1 MLTSVNWLNDY
12 LDPPADAAEQGD
24 LLTRAGFPLEGE
36 EPVDGGDIRQDFE
49 MTSNR
54 GDCVCHVGL
63 AREIAA
69 LSGRALKIPAADPE
83 PTGPSAANIIKVIN
97 RETVLCPLYTARVI
111 RGVSVQPSPD
121 WLADRLR
128 ARGDIPRNNIVDATN
143 FVLFELGQPAHVF
156 DLDTLADQ
164 TIIIRRAEDREP
176 FLPLGDNAQ
185 KVQLTTDDLVIADAT
200 RAVAMA
206 GVKGGA
212 ETAVTHATTDILIEA
227 ATFHPVGVRNS
238 SRRHNIATDSSY
250 RFERGVHPAHIA
262 AASDRLVSLILEL
275 AGGEL
280 SADTVSDGAPIPQ
293 PVKVAMRPDRCRHL
307 LGVPIENERML
318 DALTRLGFAPA
329 LAGDVIECTVPF
341 HRLDI
346 EREIDVIE
354 EVGRMYGLD
363 NIPIAESIAIR
374 VAPPQPTEMA
384 RQAVNNALVGMGFLE
399 TITHSLIS
407 ERAAEQFLPPG
418 MTTLSLDDDRTREEP
433 ALRPSILPSLL
444 RVFAHNRDHG
454 TRDARLFETA
464 STFGQHGDR
473 HLETRNLALLIPADD
488 SAEAVRD
495 MRGII
500 ERLVALLRGPDA
512 VIEVTG
518 EQALPWFNPCAV
530 ARHDGQVLGCYGI
543 IEADVARQFGI
554 DEPVCGAE
562 IGLPALY
569 QKYPPETEAYALPSF
584 PEIARDIS
592 IIVPESQTWQSL
604 HDAIDQLALDH
615 LQAVA
620 FVTTYRGKQIGQGK
634 KSVTMR
640 LHFRSDEATLR
651 HDDVDPQMQRAVDHL
666 TKTFDAQ
673 VRQ

>member
-1 MLTSVNWLNDY
+1 MLTSVTWMNDY

-36 EPVDGGDIRQDFE
+36 ESVDGGDTRQDFE

-69 LSGRALKIPAADPE
+69 LSGRSLKMPLADPK
-83 PTGPSAANIIKVIN
+83 PTGPDASSIIKVVN
-97 RETVLCPLYTARVI
+97 RESVLCPLYTARVI
-111 RGVSVQPSPD
+111 RGVKVGPSPD

-143 FVLFELGQPAHVF
+143 FVLFELGQPTHVF
-156 DLDTLADQ
+156 DLATIADN
-164 TIIIRRAEDREP
+164 TIIIRRAAQGEA
-176 FLPLGDNAQ
+176 FLPLGEGAQ
-185 KVQLTTDDLVIADAT
+185 SVKLTTDDLVIADAQ

-212 ETAVTHATTDILIEA
+212 ETAVSESTTDVLIEA

-238 SRRHNIATDSSY
+238 SRRHNIASDSSY

-280 SADTVSDGAPIPQ
+280 CEATVSDGVAIPK
-293 PVKVAMRPDRCRHL
+293 PVIVTMRPDRCRQL
-307 LGVPIENERML
+307 LGVPVENDHMR
-318 DALTRLGFAPA
+318 DALGRLGFAPQ

-346 EREIDVIE
+346 IREVDLIE

-374 VAPPQPTEMA
+374 VAPPQPTELA
-384 RQAVNNALVGMGFLE
+384 KHAINSALVGMGFLE
-399 TITHSLIS
+399 TVTHSLIS
-407 ERAAEQFLPPG
+407 ERAAEQFMPPG
-418 MTTLSLDDDRTREEP
+418 MLTLALEDDRTREEP
-433 ALRPSILPSLL
+433 ALRPSVLPSLL
-444 RVFAHNRDHG
+444 RVFAHNRDNG

-464 STFGQHGDR
+464 ATFSKHGEQHDER
-473 HLETRNLALLIPADD
+473 RKLALLIPAADP
-488 SAEAVRD
+488 SAAVRE

-500 ERLVALLRGPDA
+500 ERLVQLLRGPNA
-512 VIEVTG
+512 SVEVRG
-518 EQALPWFNPCAV
+518 EQALPWFDPCAV
-530 ARHDGQVLGCYGI
+530 ARCDGLMLGCYGI
-543 IEADVARQFGI
+543 ISPELARSFGI
-554 DEPVCGAE
+554 DEPVCAAE
-562 IGLPALY
+562 IGLPAMY
-569 QKYPPETEAYALPSF
+569 DSYPPQTEAGVLPGF
-584 PEIARDIS
+584 PEIARDLS
-592 IIVPESQTWQSL
+592 VIVGESRTWQTL
-604 HDAIDQLALDH
+604 HDAISGLQLDH
-615 LQAVA
+615 LQGIEY
-620 FVTTYRGKQIGQGK
+620 VTTYRGKQIGPGN
-634 KSVTMR
+634 KSITMR
-640 LHFRSDEATLR
+640 LRFRSDATTLR
-651 HDDVDPQMQRAVDHL
+651 HEDVDPQMQRVVEHL
-666 TKTFDAQ
+666 TGELDVT